1 MLKRLL
7 LLLALALSLHA
18 QSPAPAKEPD
28 VVKLG
33 NMKFAHYGAVH
44 YMKEIAPK
52 YNLKIDEKIF
62 AKGIDII
69 PAFMAGEVDIS
80 ASGMDG
86 TISGRAG
93 GAPILVVAGFSQG
106 GTRILARSDLPDIKT
121 MQDFKGKK
129 IAVARGGAQELALLA
144 ELNKNGLTYSDQ
156 PGKDVQLVFMNYAD
170 IAQAFLVKGVDGACQ
185 SEPQSTQL
193 ISKGLGREVIKPY
206 DTEMGKM
213 PRSFAMSEKLYKEN
227 PDVAQRVMKCFVE
240 ATKYFMDNPTI
251 ARQYVCE
258 KVFKNQLTPQE
269 YDDAM
274 SNAEFIYDLDTKD
287 VQVTIDYMVKLGVGK
302 MQNPPKAVDF
312 VRLDLLK
319 KAKSDMGIK

>member
-1 MLKRLL
+1 MLNRLL
-7 LLLALALSLHA
+7 LLLGLAATATA
-18 QSPAPAKEPD
+18 QSPAPAAAPD
-28 VVKLG
+28 VVRLG

-121 MQDFKGKK
+121 MKDFKGKK

-144 ELNKNGLTYSDQ
+144 ELNKNGMTYSDQ
-156 PGKDVQLVFMNYAD
+156 PGKDVQLVYMNYAD

-193 ISKGLGREVIKPY
+193 ISKGLGREVLKPY

-213 PRSFAMSEKLYKEN
+213 PRSFAMSEKMYKEN
-227 PDVAQRVMKCFVE
+227 PEVAQRVMKCFVE
-240 ATKYFMDNPTI
+240 ATRYFMDHPAE
-251 ARQYVCE
+251 ARKYVCE
-258 KVFKNQLTPQE
+258 KVFKGQLTPQE

-274 SNAEFIYDLDTKD
+274 SNAEFIYDLTPED
-287 VQVTIDYMVKLGVGK
+287 VQTTIDYMTKLGVGK
-302 MQNPPKAVDF
+302 MQNPPKASDF
-312 VRLDLLK
+312 VRLDMLK
-319 KAKSDMGIK
+319 KAKADMGLK

>member
-1 MLKRLL
+1 MLKPFCLS
-7 LLLALALSLHA
+7 LALAAAALSAHA
-18 QSPAPAKEPD
+18 ED
-28 VVKLG
+28 VVRLG

-86 TISGRAG
+86 TIAGRAG
-93 GAPILVVAGFSQG
+93 GAPIYVVAGFSQG
-106 GTRILARSDLPDIKT
+106 GSRILARKDLPEIKT
-121 MQDFKGKK
+121 IQDFKGRKM
-129 IAVARGGAQELALLA
+129 AVARGGAQELALLA

-156 PGKDVQLVFMNYAD
+156 TGKDVQIVYMNYAD

-193 ISKGLGREVIKPY
+193 ISKGLGTEVLKPY
-206 DTEMGKM
+206 DTTMGKM

-227 PDVAQRVMKCFVE
+227 PALAQRVLKCFVE
-240 ATKYFMDNPTI
+240 ATKYFMDNPAV

-258 KVFKNQLTPQE
+258 KVFKGQLTPQE

-274 SNAEFIYDLDTKD
+274 SNAEFIYDLKPEN
-287 VQVTIDYMVKLGVGK
+287 VQVTIDWMVKLGVAR
-302 MQNPPKAVDF
+302 MQNPPKATDF
-312 VRLDLLK
+312 VRLDMLQ
-319 KAKSDMGIK
+319 KAKADLGIKD

>member
-1 MLKRLL
+1 MLNRLL
-7 LLLALALSLHA
+7 LLSCFALAVRA
-18 QSPAPAKEPD
+18 QSPAAAATPD
-28 VVKLG
+28 VVRLG

-93 GAPILVVAGFSQG
+93 GAPIYVVAGFSQG
-106 GTRILARSDLPDIKT
+106 GTRILARADLPEIKT

-129 IAVARGGAQELALLA
+129 MAVARGGAQELALLA

-227 PDVAQRVMKCFVE
+227 PEVAQRVLKCFVE
-240 ATKYFMDNPTI
+240 ATKFFMDNPAV
-251 ARQYVCE
+251 ARAYVCE
-258 KVFKNQLTPQE
+258 KVFKDQLTPQE

-274 SNAEFIYDLDTKD
+274 SNAEFIYDLNAKD
-287 VQVTIDYMVKLGVGK
+287 VQVAIDYMVKLGVGK

-312 VRLDLLK
+312 VRLDLLQ

>member
-7 LLLALALSLHA
+7 LLLALALTVHA

-28 VVKLG
+28 VVRLG

-106 GTRILARSDLPDIKT
+106 GSRILARADLPDIKT
-121 MQDFKGKK
+121 LQDFKGKK

-156 PGKDVQLVFMNYAD
+156 PGKDVQLVYMNYAD

-193 ISKGLGREVIKPY
+193 ISKGLGREVMKPY

-227 PDVAQRVMKCFVE
+227 PAVAQRVLDCFVE
-240 ATKYFMDNPTI
+240 ATKYFIDHPEF
-251 ARQYVCE
+251 ARQYVCD
-258 KVFKNQLTPQE
+258 KVFKGQLTPKE

-274 SNAEFIYDLDTKD
+274 SNAEFIYNLDAKD

-302 MQNPPKAVDF
+302 MKTPPKATDF
-312 VRLDLLK
+312 VRLDMLQ
-319 KAKSDMGIK
+319 KAKKDLGVK

>member
-1 MLKRLL
+1 MKRTI
-7 LLLALALSLHA
+7 LLAAALAVATVSLRA
-18 QSPAPAKEPD
+18 QAPAPD
-28 VVKLG
+28 VVRLG

-62 AKGIDII
+62 SKGVDII

-93 GAPILVVAGFSQG
+93 GAPIFVVAGFSQG
-106 GTRILARSDLPDIKT
+106 GSRILARADLPDIKT
-121 MQDFKGKK
+121 MMDFKGKK
-129 IAVARGGAQELALLA
+129 ITVARGGAQELALLA

-156 PGKDVQLVFMNYAD
+156 PGKDVQIVYMNYAD

-193 ISKGLGREVIKPY
+193 ISKGLGREVLKPY

-227 PDVAQRVMKCFVE
+227 PAVAQRVLNCFVE
-240 ATKYFMDNPTI
+240 ATKYFIDNPTV

-258 KVFKNQLTPQE
+258 KVFKGQLTPQE

-274 SNAEFIYDLDTKD
+274 SNAEFIYNLDVKD
-287 VQVTIDYMVKLGVGK
+287 VQITIDYMVKLGVGK

-312 VRLDLLK
+312 VRLDLLQ
-319 KAKSDMGIK
+319 KAKTDMGIK

>member
-1 MLKRLL
+1 MLNRLL
-7 LLLALALSLHA
+7 LLLGLSLTIHA
-18 QSPAPAKEPD
+18 QAPAPD
-28 VVKLG
+28 VVRLG

-93 GAPILVVAGFSQG
+93 GAPIFVVAGFSQG
-106 GTRILARSDLPDIKT
+106 GSRILARADLPEIKT
-121 MQDFKGKK
+121 MRDFKGKK
-129 IAVARGGAQELALLA
+129 LAVARGGAQELALLA
-144 ELNKNGLTYSDQ
+144 ELSKNGLTYSDY

-227 PDVAQRVMKCFVE
+227 PEVAQRVMKCFVE
-240 ATKYFMDNPTI
+240 ATKYFMDNPAA
-251 ARQYVCE
+251 ARAYVCE

-312 VRLDLLK
+312 VRLDLLQ